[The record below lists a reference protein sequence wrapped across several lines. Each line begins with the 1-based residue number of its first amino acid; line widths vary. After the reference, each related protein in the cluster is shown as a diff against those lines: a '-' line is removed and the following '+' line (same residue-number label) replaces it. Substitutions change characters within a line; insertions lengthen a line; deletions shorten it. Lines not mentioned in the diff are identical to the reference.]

1 MKYIVIVKYYF
12 LYNILAQVAN
22 APGRS
27 LPSVHF
33 FGLKTSRLLARS
45 NVCTAAVP
53 PHRQTQS
60 FCSLLLYLLL
70 LTDQRRTKSFNL
82 TKITRG
88 RRNL

>member
-33 FGLKTSRLLARS
+33 FGSKTSRLLARS
-45 NVCTAAVP
+45 NALQFPLIARRQHFAASS
-53 PHRQTQS
+53 TS
-60 FCSLLLYLLL
+60 SC
-70 LTDQRRTKSFNL
+70 
-82 TKITRG
+82 
-88 RRNL
+88 